1 MRVRFI
7 VGAGSAVPDLRLL
20 PATAA
25 LRPGAFG
32 WGAAILRL
40 GFAPKVE
47 SLGSSEYS
55 LLGEGEL
62 HLELLLTPSPGRV

>member
-25 LRPGAFG
+25 LRLGAFAVG
-32 WGAAILRL
+32 SAILRL
-40 GFAPKVE
+40 GFAPKVA
-47 SLGSSEYS
+47 SLGSSEHS

-62 HLELLLTPSPGRV
+62 TLELVLVPSTGCV

>member
-25 LRPGAFG
+25 LRPGAFA
-32 WGAAILRL
+32 WGTAILRL
-40 GFAPKVE
+40 GFTPKVA

-62 HLELLLTPSPGRV
+62 ARELLFKPTTGCV